1 LSGLSIIIKD
11 HNIKNHSELSTLEGI
26 MTIKT
31 TRREFLKYSA
41 ASGAGLATGSLG
53 SIASAQEVL
62 KVGAVYVSPISEI
75 GWTKQHS
82 LGMEAIKTAMGDKV
96 DITTIDSIFMP
107 QDAERVFREMAASGN
122 KLVFGTSFS
131 HGTPMQKVAPRFPEV
146 AFEHCSG
153 IKHLKNLG
161 TFEAKYYEG
170 TYVAG
175 VAAGHM
181 SKSAKIGF
189 IGGFP
194 IPDIV
199 GPANALLLGA
209 QSVNPDITCNVI
221 FLNSWFDPG
230 KEKEAANTLISQG
243 CDIICSMTDTA
254 TGVQVAGEKGV
265 WSIGYASDMS
275 KFGAGK
281 HLTAFT
287 LDWSSVYVAAAQAV
301 AAGTWATSER
311 WQGLADGIVKMSPLN
326 SEIPTDG
333 AAAVNKAQVDVAS
346 GAVHPYAGEL
356 KDQAGKVR
364 VAPGSV
370 LADGD
375 IRGFNWFVDGMI
387 GNIG

>member
-1 LSGLSIIIKD
+1 MIK
-11 HNIKNHSELSTLEGI
+11 S
-26 MTIKT
+26 
-31 TRREFLKYSA
+31 TRRDFLKYSA
-41 ASGAGLATGSLG
+41 AAGAALGTAGLSNLAL
-53 SIASAQEVL
+53 ADEVL

-82 LGMEAIKTAMGDKV
+82 LGVDAIKAAMGNKV
-96 DITTIDSIFMP
+96 EVTTIDSIFKP
-107 QDAERVFREMAASGN
+107 QDAERVFREMASNGN
-122 KLVFGTSFS
+122 KLIFGTSFS
-131 HGTPMQKVAPRFPEV
+131 HGTPMQKVAPRFPKV

-153 IKHLKNLG
+153 IRHMKNLG
-161 TFEAKYYEG
+161 TFEAKYFEG

-209 QSVNPDITCNVI
+209 QSVNPDMTCSVI

-254 TGVQVAGEKGV
+254 TGVQVAGEKGA
-265 WSIGYASDMS
+265 WSIGYASDMA
-275 KFGAGK
+275 KFGNGK

-287 LDWSSVYVAAAQAV
+287 LDWSSVYVSAAKAV
-301 AAGTWATSER
+301 AAGTWKTSER
-311 WQGLADGIVKMSPLN
+311 WQGLADGVVTMSPLN
-326 SEIPTDG
+326 SALPAD
-333 AAAVNKAQVDVAS
+333 AVAQVTKAQKDIVA
-346 GAVHPYAGEL
+346 GTLHPFAGEI

-364 VAPGSV
+364 AAAGATLST
-370 LADGD
+370 GD
-375 IRGFNWFVDGMI
+375 IRGINWFVNGVV
-387 GNIG
+387 GKLG

>member
-1 LSGLSIIIKD
+1 
-11 HNIKNHSELSTLEGI
+11 
-26 MTIKT
+26 M
-31 TRREFLKYSA
+31 
-41 ASGAGLATGSLG
+41 
-53 SIASAQEVL
+53 
-62 KVGAVYVSPISEI
+62 SPISEI

-82 LGMEAIKTAMGDKV
+82 LGVDAIKAEFGDRVEVTA
-96 DITTIDSIFMP
+96 IDNVFKP
-107 QDAERVFREMAASGN
+107 QDAERVFREMAASGHQ
-122 KLVFGTSFS
+122 LIFGTSFS
-131 HGTPMQKVAPRFPEV
+131 HGAPMQKVAPRFPEV

-199 GPANALLLGA
+199 GPGNALLLGA
-209 QSVNPDITCNVI
+209 QSVNPDVTCNVI

-243 CDIICSMTDTA
+243 CDVICSMTDTA
-254 TGVQVAGEKGV
+254 TGVQVAGEKDV
-265 WSIGYASDMS
+265 WSVGYASDMAP
-275 KFGAGK
+275 FGNGK

-287 LDWSSVYVAAAQAV
+287 LAWSSIYVAAAKAV
-301 AAGTWATSER
+301 AAGSWDTSER
-311 WQGLADGIVKMSPLN
+311 WQGLSEGVVKLPPLN
-326 SEIPTDG
+326 PDLP
-333 AAAVNKAQVDVAS
+333 ADVADAVGKAEKEVAS
-346 GAVHPYAGEL
+346 GAIHPYAGEL
-356 KDQAGKVR
+356 KDQDGTVKVE
-364 VAPGSV
+364 AGSV

-387 GNIG
+387 GNLG